1 MSAQCSYRYSFFLH
15 ATGGRTGAYLICL
28 MVVSI
33 LLVVLQIAF
42 HITVASVENLVD
54 LLEDCKF
61 LEYLFRHL
69 GFVYLKGLR

>member
-1 MSAQCSYRYSFFLH
+1 MA
-15 ATGGRTGAYLICL
+15 
-28 MVVSI
+28 VSV

-54 LLEDCKF
+54 LLDNCQF

-69 GFVYLKGLR
+69 GFVYLKGLK